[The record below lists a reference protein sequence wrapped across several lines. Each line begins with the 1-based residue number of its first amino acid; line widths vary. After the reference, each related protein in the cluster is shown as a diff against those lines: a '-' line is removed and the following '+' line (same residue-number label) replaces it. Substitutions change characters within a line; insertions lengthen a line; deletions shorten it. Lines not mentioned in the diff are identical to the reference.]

1 MKISRNDYCPC
12 GSGKKYKKCCM
23 DKGETAIP
31 PDVAPPPRLSKDD
44 LADLDPAHAD
54 VMSPDYWEKMSKRM
68 PRDMRKEF
76 GPMLAQV
83 RQYAEM
89 ESRRA
94 EIEAAAEALEPHRK
108 EYAKLSKNTS
118 ELLRRAEK
126 LFAEPPFE
134 TMRFRGADIQRA
146 FEAVGYPPGGP
157 LDKRFAE
164 VLDKAVRHMLSDK
177 QREKLAQRLL
187 LTLPEYVKA
196 GRFMDAWIIR
206 HSVDLTAEP
215 PKGVVGPFLLA
226 MFMHGYRE
234 WDAKREQEQMAMFA
248 EVGLNPD
255 EIRRMD
261 FEGLEAWLRDMRS
274 RPAKA
279 KAMEKF
285 LAQHPELNA
294 MTQAQC
300 SASEDA
306 ALGLLKSED
315 GLDLLL
321 SPLEVRPWL
330 DVLKQRLRAAPEGFA
345 SLSNTRPPD
354 EKVAQAFVDLLYDV
368 ATEMAGA
375 IFTPARLA
383 EMKARL
389 QELRGRFSNGDDPEA
404 LAGIHGAFMAMQTA
418 NPGDSHFLVT
428 LCWMSLREAMEALG
442 PTEDSA

>member
-23 DKGETAIP
+23 GKEETATP
-31 PDVAPPPRLSKDD
+31 PDVSPPPRTSKDD

-54 VMSPDYWEKMSKRM
+54 VMSPDYWEKMSKRL
-68 PRDMRKEF
+68 PREMRKEF

-94 EIEAAAEALEPHRK
+94 EIEAAEEALEPHRK
-108 EYAKLSKNTS
+108 AYVNLSKNTS
-118 ELLRRAEK
+118 ELFRRAEK

-134 TMRFRGADIQRA
+134 TMRFRDADIQRA
-146 FEAVGYPPGGP
+146 FEAVGYPSRGP

-164 VLDKAVRHMLSDK
+164 VMDKAVRHMLSDK
-177 QREKLAQRLL
+177 QRKELAQRLL
-187 LTLPEYVKA
+187 LALPKYVSA
-196 GRFMDAWIIR
+196 GRYMDAWIIR

-215 PKGVVGPFLLA
+215 PEGVVGPFLLA

-234 WDAKREQEQMAMFA
+234 WDAKRGQEQMAMFA

-255 EIRRMD
+255 EIRQMGFD
-261 FEGLEAWLRDMRS
+261 GLEAWLRDMRS
-274 RPAKA
+274 KPEKA

-306 ALGLLKSED
+306 ALELLKRED
-315 GLDLLL
+315 GQELLL
-321 SPLEVRPWL
+321 SPQEVRPWL
-330 DVLKQRLRAAPEGFA
+330 DVLEQRLMAAPEGFA
-345 SLSNTRPPD
+345 SLSSTRPPD
-354 EKVAQAFVDLLYDV
+354 EKVAKAFMNLLYDV
-368 ATEMAGA
+368 AIEMAGA
-375 IFTPARLA
+375 IFTPTRLA
-383 EMKARL
+383 ELKSQL
-389 QELRGRFSNGDDPEA
+389 HELRGRFLDGDDPEG

-418 NPGDSHFLVT
+418 NPGDNHFLVT
-428 LCWMSLREAMEALG
+428 LCWMSLREAMESLD
-442 PTEDSA
+442 PTEDRA